1 MLYKKTV
8 EERLSILEEENVE
21 NTNEIYRIS
30 NTIDFLESRI
40 KHLEDLVVGDGK

>member
-8 EERLSILEEENVE
+8 EERLSLLEEENVE
-21 NTNEIYRIS
+21 NTNEIYHIS